1 MCNISSTCNLLPL
14 LWTKFFF
21 ISWTFFFYLG
31 HSLSCIDLRR
41 TTDFLC
47 VRILCIIFNKH
58 MFNWIFKVPFYKTST
73 LFVLMAP
80 HNNSGTEFIPPAKRN
95 FFFFFLRILF
105 TTVKLHKSL
114 LSKWQ
119 QNFRDNDVYIA
130 FQLILAIY
138 LIITFPPYSLWTG
151 IQYRQ

>member
-1 MCNISSTCNLLPL
+1 MPCKANTSLSYKVSRLVGINHLRTWKTLFVYFVKCVTFQVLAICFLYFELNFSLYLGH
-14 LWTKFFF
+14 F
-21 ISWTFFFYLG
+21 FFFYLG

-95 FFFFFLRILF
+95 FFFFF
-105 TTVKLHKSL
+105 
-114 LSKWQ
+114 
-119 QNFRDNDVYIA
+119 
-130 FQLILAIY
+130 
-138 LIITFPPYSLWTG
+138 
-151 IQYRQ
+151 